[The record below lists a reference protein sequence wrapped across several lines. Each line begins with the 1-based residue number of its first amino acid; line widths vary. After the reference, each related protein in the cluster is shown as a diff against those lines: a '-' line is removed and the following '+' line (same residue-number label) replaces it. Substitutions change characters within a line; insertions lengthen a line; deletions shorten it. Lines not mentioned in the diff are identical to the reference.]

1 MTITKS
7 ALLLHYKRRDIQEAI
22 VQHAQD
28 REVAVKFGDSGFGRR
43 PDMLQYP
50 DDVLQFAMQG
60 ATSFH
65 SSEERW
71 RNPLA
76 IDVKSSRRE
85 QEELRIGWDLVLDI
99 DCPILEYSQV
109 AAAILI
115 KSLKSSGISAV
126 TVKFS
131 GNHGFHI
138 GVPFEA
144 FPEMVPVQGMPQE
157 TRLSFPEG
165 PRKIAAFLQERI
177 RGKLSEAM
185 LAHDDINTIV
195 QKTGKPFTE
204 LVVNNQFDPFKVL
217 TIDTVLIAARHL
229 YRMPYCFN
237 EKSGLVSIPLE
248 HKQVL
253 NFDRA
258 WAQFDKVQVRP
269 ELAFLER
276 REVHAGEARNLIIQA
291 FDFAT
296 KHEAELAEKFEK
308 GFAKRDFEEIKSA
321 IPKEL
326 FPPCMQLGLKGME
339 DGKKRFLFV
348 LVNFLVSV
356 GWSYESIEQL
366 LDEWNKN
373 NKDPLRE
380 TIIKGHVR
388 YHQQQKKK
396 ILPPNCKEY
405 YIGLNIC
412 RPDNLCAKIKNPVS
426 YAKRKVWAMQQNAPK
441 GKRRN

>member
-1 MTITKS
+1 EK
-7 ALLLHYKRRDIQEAI
+7 
-22 VQHAQD
+22 
-28 REVAVKFGDSGFGRR
+28 GFGKR

-50 DDVLQFAMQG
+50 NDVLDFAKQG

-65 SSEERW
+65 CSEERW
-71 RNPLA
+71 QNPLA
-76 IDVKSSRRE
+76 IDTKSSRRE

-99 DCPILEYSQV
+99 DCPLLEYSQI
-109 AAAILI
+109 AADTII
-115 KSLKSSGISAV
+115 RSLKSSGISAV

-144 FPEMVPVQGMPQE
+144 FPELVPVQGQPQE

-177 RGKLSEAM
+177 RGKLGEAM
-185 LAHDDINTIV
+185 LAHDDINIIGA
-195 QKTGKPFTE
+195 KTGKAFSE
-204 LVVNNQFDPFKVL
+204 LVVNNSFDPFKVL
-217 TIDTVLIAARHL
+217 AIDTVLIAARHL

-237 EKSGLVSIPLE
+237 EKSGLVSLPL
-248 HKQVL
+248 KTNAVL
-253 NFDRA
+253 DFEKSQA
-258 WAQFDKVQVRP
+258 IFDKVQVD
-269 ELAFLER
+269 EHLAFLDR
-276 REVHAGEARNLIIQA
+276 RASTGEARNLIIQA
-291 FDFAT
+291 FDFAA
-296 KHEAELAEKFEK
+296 KNESALVEKF
-308 GFAKRDFEEIKSA
+308 GTVMRDYEELKSA
-321 IPKEL
+321 IPREL
-326 FPPCMQLGLKGME
+326 FPPCIQLGLKGME

-366 LDEWNKN
+366 LDEWNKK

-380 TIIKGHVR
+380 TILKGHVR

-405 YIGLNIC
+405 YEGLNIC
-412 RPDNLCAKIKNPVS
+412 KPDNLCTKIKNPVS
-426 YAKRKVWAMQQNAPK
+426 YAKRKVWAMQQNS
-441 GKRRN
+441 GKRKAGAEQRSVPKATIPSVEPNPTNQEAL